1 MSIDLDHQ
9 REELLELQA
18 RLSAAA
24 AALEHD
30 LSLDDESGELPSWG
44 ADELA
49 DHATVTHD
57 RELDDTLEENAEQI
71 LREIRVALERI
82 DEGTY
87 GSCAACGKEIPR
99 ERLEAVPYATLCVE
113 DKRLQERG

>member
-9 REELLELQA
+9 RGELLELQA
-18 RLSAAA
+18 RLRAAA
-24 AALEHD
+24 ASLEHD
-30 LSLDDESGELPSWG
+30 LSIDDETGEIPTSGS
-44 ADELA
+44 DELA
-49 DHATVTHD
+49 DHATDTFD

-71 LREIRVALERI
+71 LHEIRVALERI

-87 GSCAACGKEIPR
+87 GTCSACGKEIPR

-113 DKRLQERG
+113 DKRRLERG

>member
-1 MSIDLDHQ
+1 MSVDLDQQ
-9 REELLELQA
+9 REELLALQA
-18 RLSAAA
+18 RLRAAA
-24 AALEHD
+24 AALEHE

-44 ADELA
+44 SDELA

-71 LREIRVALERI
+71 LREIDTALARM
-82 DEGTY
+82 DDGTY
-87 GSCAACGKEIPR
+87 GTCTVCGKTIPR

-113 DKRLQERG
+113 DKRRLERG

>member
-1 MSIDLDHQ
+1 MSIDLHQ
-9 REELLELQA
+9 QRGELLALQA
-18 RLSAAA
+18 RLRAAA
-24 AALEHD
+24 AGLEHD

-71 LREIRVALERI
+71 LREIETALARME
-82 DEGTY
+82 DGTY
-87 GSCAACGKEIPR
+87 GTCTVCGKAIPP

-113 DKRLQERG
+113 DKRRVERG